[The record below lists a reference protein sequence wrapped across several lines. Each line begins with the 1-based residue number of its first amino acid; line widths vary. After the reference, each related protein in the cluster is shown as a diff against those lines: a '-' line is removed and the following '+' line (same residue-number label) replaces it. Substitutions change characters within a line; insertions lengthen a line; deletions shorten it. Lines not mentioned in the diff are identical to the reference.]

1 VRVEDE
7 PRLEWEDLS
16 RILLLLMRIDAK
28 LDEFLGRTTMP
39 TRKNP
44 SPEDRRKIRAELREL
59 QREVRA
65 AIALLQAKLDQR
77 PAR

>member
-28 LDEFLGRTTMP
+28 LDEFLGW
-39 TRKNP
+39 
-44 SPEDRRKIRAELREL
+44 EDDDADEE
-59 QREVRA
+59 ESES
-65 AIALLQAKLDQR
+65 
-77 PAR
+77 